1 MGQKD
6 ARRKGAKCADHWRRK
21 GAKRDRPRVAKKDGR
36 ENMLSTLMSWVSLAP
51 CLSLLLIDAFALL
64 TELNQQCL

>member
-6 ARRKGAKCADHWRRK
+6 ARRKGAKCADHGRRK